1 MTERQSFQFLSSS
14 MPPRDALRD
23 AINQAYLADEQATVE
38 QLLDELTLT
47 DTATERVNQR
57 AAQLVAAVR
66 ERKQEQGA
74 LDAFMQEY
82 DLSSEEGVVL
92 MCLAEAL
99 LRIPDADTAEK
110 LIADKLQAAEN
121 HQRADTRG
129 SEVVVDEYCASDAG
143 QL

>member
-1 MTERQSFQFLSSS
+1 MTERQSFQFLSTS

-38 QLLDELTLT
+38 RLLHELTLT
-47 DTATERVNQR
+47 ETATQRVNQR

-82 DLSSEEGVVL
+82 DRSPKRARSSTSAFKGRPARTA
-92 MCLAEAL
+92 LAG
-99 LRIPDADTAEK
+99 T
-110 LIADKLQAAEN
+110 
-121 HQRADTRG
+121 
-129 SEVVVDEYCASDAG
+129 
-143 QL
+143 